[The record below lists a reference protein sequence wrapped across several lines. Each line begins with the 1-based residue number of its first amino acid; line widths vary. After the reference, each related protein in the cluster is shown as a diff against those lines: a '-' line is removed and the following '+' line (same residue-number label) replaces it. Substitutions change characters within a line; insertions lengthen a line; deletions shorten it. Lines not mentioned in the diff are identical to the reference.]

1 MINDIKNAKP
11 EDMDE
16 ILNTVLTRY
25 REIYTD
31 WDIIVFTLYKK
42 EDRDQQIDLTI
53 RMLENLKQK

>member
-16 ILNTVLTRY
+16 ILNTVLNRY

-31 WDIIVFTLYKK
+31 WDMTVISL
-42 EDRDQQIDLTI
+42 DRRESRETQIRRI
-53 RMLENLKQK
+53 RELLDNL